1 MKSKKERESQ
11 ATRGQT
17 ENKTERDQRDKERK
31 EGRKEMEEIMG
42 MSCIKSE

>member
-17 ENKTERDQRDKERK
+17 DRERIKLKETRGIKKERK
-31 EGRKEMEEIMG
+31 KERRWRR
-42 MSCIKSE
+42 